1 MPISMSFKFIS
12 SRYIFDKRKN
22 DFVTRV
28 HLRHS
33 THKSL
38 QLILIYLYTGNIIF
52 TIRNI
57 DDILTCTKEL
67 GIRKII
73 DLCKSYLSQIDKRT
87 VFRILEIT
95 SKHDLSEIYHVA
107 YRFLM
112 QSMDECIE
120 TKEFIDITY
129 RMLNEILSD
138 VPIETRQEFSVLD
151 RTLQWLSCN
160 RISNTD
166 MIFELLNKIYWQKLS
181 YLSLKEIL
189 ATNYDVLHISTIR
202 QWFMIKL
209 Q

>member
-1 MPISMSFKFIS
+1 MSC
-12 SRYIFDKRKN
+12 RYIFDKRKN

-38 QLILIYLYTGNIIF
+38 EVILSYLYTGNIIF

-67 GIRKII
+67 GIQKII
-73 DLCKSYLSQIDKRT
+73 DLCTSYLSQIDQRT
-87 VFRILEIT
+87 VFQILDIAC
-95 SKHDLSEIYHVA
+95 KHNLPEVYHLA
-107 YRFLM
+107 HRFLIE
-112 QSMDECIE
+112 SIEECIQ

-138 VPIETRQEFSVLD
+138 VPIETRLEFNVLD
-151 RTLQWLSCN
+151 RTLQWLACN

-189 ATNYDVLHISTIR
+189 ATNYEVLHISTIR
-202 QWFMIKL
+202 QWLMIKL